1 MLTLRQ
7 GSFEIDQTLRLPLE
21 WNLPLSGAVT
31 QSFALPF
38 SSGAQFGLFNI
49 NLGASGDIAL
59 EQQMLTKVG
68 SYGRQ
73 LGRLCDAV
81 EALIKKVENKNLTKE
96 DTEAL
101 KAFQQMAAAIR
112 HAKTSHDPK
121 KYPAD

>member
-1 MLTLRQ
+1 MDDN
-7 GSFEIDQTLRLPLE
+7 FRLPLE

-38 SSGAQFGLFNI
+38 SAGGQFGLFNI
-49 NLGASGDIAL
+49 NLGSSGDTAL

-81 EALIKKVENKNLTKE
+81 EVLLKKAENKNLTPDDE
-96 DTEAL
+96 RALETFHQMTES
-101 KAFQQMAAAIR
+101 IR
-112 HAKTSHDPK
+112 HTKTSHAPQ
-121 KYPAD
+121 PQSIP